1 MTRKNNNN
9 NKEKDYMKNYAKYS
23 GLAFEML
30 GIIFLG
36 TFAGKK
42 IDEKTASDFPL
53 WTLILSI
60 FSIGVAL
67 YVVIRSVLN
76 NK

>member
-1 MTRKNNNN
+1 MIKRNNN
-9 NKEKDYMKNYAKYS
+9 NKEKNYLRNYAKYS

-42 IDEKTASDFPL
+42 IDEKTTSDFPI